1 MANITLSDLLSL
13 VFTDLATTVERTAE
27 ESPLRLQVT
36 DVNLD
41 IPAYLRLQEAGP
53 DPETEPARFILT
65 MPSTRDTP
73 AVGGLGRVTVTI
85 AVQTLQ
91 SQEQQEQPA
100 PPEGV

>member
-27 ESPLRLQVT
+27 ESPLKLQVT
-36 DVNLD
+36 DVDLD

-53 DPETEPARFILT
+53 DPEQEPARFILT
-65 MPSTRDTP
+65 LPSTRDSP
-73 AVGGLGRVTVTI
+73 PIGGLGRVAITI
-85 AVQTLQ
+85 GVQTLQ
-91 SQEQQEQPA
+91 QQQEQPD